1 MASNRLPTN
10 GGLFIGLVTK
20 MIKGINDLGLSV
32 PVTMVTA
39 AEMQTELGL
48 FTEKNDSYN
57 EARSARQAAS
67 DIYQAAVASTY
78 TWLLAARL
86 ALVPKFG
93 SRWSTAWAQAGFI
106 NNSTAVPAKAADQL
120 ALIAALRTFFTK
132 NPSYQSPGTEVTA
145 AKAGTL
151 IAAATTAQNN
161 LRDKAM
167 ELKDAGDA
175 WTLAYDPLRDSA
187 VQLIKNLEGKLDDLD
202 PRWLGFGLQ
211 MPGTITTPGKPTG
224 LVVHMDEN
232 GSVIPQCD
240 AEALATRYR
249 WRGFIVGV
257 ETTYRLLASTTEPM
271 ASIPGV
277 MPGQTLQLIVQA
289 VNENLQGV
297 ASDPVLFTVPPL
309 VQAKPSA
316 AGPKATAAME
326 EPVLVHANGNGHAV
340 AHSSNRRS

>member
-20 MIKGINDLGLSV
+20 MIKGINDLGPSV

-39 AEMQTELGL
+39 EEMQTELDL
-48 FTEKNDSYN
+48 FTEKNDGYN

-67 DIYQAAVASTY
+67 DIYQDAVASIY

-106 NNSTAVPAKAADQL
+106 NNSTAVPAKAPDQL
-120 ALIAALRTFFTK
+120 ALIAALKTFFTK
-132 NPSYQSPGTEVTA
+132 NPSYESPGTGVTA

-151 IAAATTAQNN
+151 MTAASTAQTN
-161 LRDKAM
+161 LSNKAM
-167 ELKDAGDA
+167 ELKDASDA

-187 VQLIKNLEGKLDDLD
+187 VQLIKNLEGKLDKLD

-211 MPGTITTPGKPTG
+211 MPGTNTTPGKPTG
-224 LVVHMDEN
+224 LVAHMDEDGN
-232 GSVIPQCD
+232 VIPQCD
-240 AEALATRYR
+240 AQALATRYR
-249 WRGFIVGV
+249 WRGLIVGV
-257 ETTYRLLASTTEPM
+257 ETGYRLLASTTEPM
-271 ASIPGV
+271 ASISGV

-297 ASDPVLFTVPPL
+297 ASDPVLFTVPP
-309 VQAKPSA
+309 VAKSL
-316 AGPKATAAME
+316 ATA
-326 EPVLVHANGNGHAV
+326 EPVVETSHREVVSTNGSHGHANGSRMTAL
-340 AHSSNRRS
+340 A